1 MRRIINRAVIGAT
14 LLGLIGCVHWAPMKR
29 DSDRVRVSPEN
40 QTIVKKSSL
49 NYNGPCSV
57 KVTRPLACPIEVN
70 GSRYLLDLNMGDVRT
85 GLVVDFTLQPTDEE
99 LHYTRP
105 YLLNR
110 GMSGEQKD
118 KMANEGHL

>member
-1 MRRIINRAVIGAT
+1 MKNTLRKILIGT
-14 LLGLIGCVHWAPMKR
+14 VLTGLIGCVHWAPMKR
-29 DSDRVRVSPEN
+29 DYNLVRASSEN
-40 QTIVKKSSL
+40 RTIVEKSSSD
-49 NYNGPCSV
+49 YNDPCSV
-57 KVTRPLACPIEVN
+57 KITRPLAYPIEVN

-99 LHYTRP
+99 LQSARP
-105 YLLNR
+105 YVLNR